1 MLKHLLLFCAFF
13 LLFSGIA
20 GAQTSY
26 KLSGYVRDSQTGE
39 SLPGATVFAK
49 DNPRAGTMTDDR
61 GSFSL
66 VFPAGRHTVV
76 VQYIGYATQEKSIEI
91 TSNQNL
97 NFRLVPETAT
107 VTEVEVR
114 TRRTN
119 ENVRSTQMGEIVLP
133 IDEIKMLPVLFGE
146 TDIIKS
152 LQLLPGVKSGG
163 EGNTGFYVRGGGA
176 DQNLVLLDDA
186 IIYNPGHLMNFF
198 SVFNSDAIQNISL
211 IKGNMP
217 ANYGGRLS
225 SVLAVEAK
233 SGTPDSLRG
242 TGGIGLI
249 ASRLTLEGPIVKD
262 KATFLVSGRRTYIDK
277 IASPFLKNTEQGGVP
292 YYFYD
297 LNGNVKVNLS
307 KKDRLF
313 LNGYYGRDVGQFS
326 LSSGTFKAKFDW
338 GNTVASARWNHIFNE
353 KLFLNVAGLYSGYK
367 FNFNSEFDAYTSQ
380 LLTGVQDYS
389 AKTDLNYELNSR
401 HRFQLGGLY
410 TYHILT
416 PRTGQAKTEDGLDIS
431 TNRVREKYGLE
442 AAAYYNYNWSV
453 TEALEIAAGFRGSF
467 FRQAGPF
474 TLYEFNKNGG
484 VTDSTVYKKGEKVK
498 DYATPE
504 PRLSV
509 RYALN
514 KESSLKAG
522 YAHNAQYLHLVSN
535 SFTSLPLDI
544 WVPSSVILPP
554 QKATQYAAGYFRN
567 FLENRYEASAE
578 VYYKNLEN
586 QLEYRE
592 GYAPGP
598 SNQDLEYEFVT
609 GDGEAYGLELFLR
622 KNTGALQGWL
632 GYTLSFAD
640 RQFPSLNEGLVFPA
654 RFDRRHDFSAV
665 ASYKV
670 NENWNVGGTWVYAS
684 GQPLT
689 VPVRRYVIEGVVTYQ
704 YGKRNDFRME
714 AIHRLDLSATYKKN
728 LNRKLQSSWTFAIY
742 NVYARQNPFFYY
754 IESQGNPYDNS
765 VKLQAKKVSIFPFPI
780 PSVTWNFTF

>member
-1 MLKHLLLFCAFF
+1 MLKHLLLFGAFL
-13 LLFSGIA
+13 LLFSGQTL
-20 GAQTSY
+20 AQATFT
-26 KLSGYVRDSQTGE
+26 LSGLIRDAETGE
-39 SLPGATVFAK
+39 SLPGATVFPK
-49 DNPRAGTMTDDR
+49 TNPKAGTMSNDKGMYQLT
-61 GSFSL
+61 
-66 VFPAGRHTVV
+66 FPAGKHTVV
-76 VQYIGYATQEKSIEI
+76 VQYLGYTRQERTIEI
-91 TSNQNL
+91 SSNQTL
-97 NFRLVPETAT
+97 NFRLTPETASIS
-107 VTEVEVR
+107 EVEV
-114 TRRTN
+114 TAKRTN
-119 ENVRSTQMGEIVLP
+119 ENVRSTQMGEIILP
-133 IDEIKMLPVLFGE
+133 IEQIKMLPVLFGE

-163 EGNTGFYVRGGGA
+163 EGNTGFYVRGGGS

-198 SVFNSDAIQNISL
+198 SVFNSDAVQNISL

-217 ANYGGRLS
+217 AQYGGRLS

-233 SGTPDSLRG
+233 NGNPDSLRG

-249 ASRLTLEGPIVKD
+249 ASRFSLEGPIAKE
-262 KATFLVSGRRTYIDK
+262 KASFLISGRRTYIDQV
-277 IASPFLKNTEQGGVP
+277 ASPFLKNTEQGGVP

-297 LNGNVKVNLS
+297 LNGNVNINLS

-313 LNGYYGRDVGQFS
+313 LNGYYGRDVGEFS
-326 LSSGTFKAKFDW
+326 LSAGTFKAQFDW
-338 GNTVASARWNHIFNE
+338 GNTAASARWNHIFSD

-367 FNFNSEFDAYTSQ
+367 FNFDSEFDAFTSQ

-389 AKTDLNYELNSR
+389 AKTDLNFEPNPR

-416 PRTGQAKTEDGLDIS
+416 PRTGQAKTSDGLDIS
-431 TNRVREKYGLE
+431 TSRVKDKFSHE
-442 AAAYYNYNWSV
+442 AAAYLNYNWSV
-453 TEALEIAAGFRGSF
+453 TEDLEVAAGLRGSF
-467 FRQAGPF
+467 FRQTGPF
-474 TLYEFNKNGG
+474 TLYQFNSKGG
-484 VTDSTVYKKGEKVK
+484 VSDSTVYKTCQKVK
-498 DYATPE
+498 DFATAE
-504 PRLSV
+504 PRLSL
-509 RYALN
+509 RYAIN
-514 KESSLKAG
+514 AESSVKAG
-522 YAHNAQYLHLVSN
+522 FARNAQYLHLVSN

-544 WVPSSVILPP
+544 WVPSSVLLPP
-554 QKATQYAAGYFRN
+554 QKATQYSVGYFRN
-567 FLENRYEASAE
+567 FRENKYEASAE
-578 VYYKNLEN
+578 VYYKDLEN

-598 SNQDLEYEFVT
+598 SNKDLEYEFVT

-622 KNTGALQGWL
+622 KNFGELQGWL
-632 GYTLSFAD
+632 GYTLSYAN
-640 RQFPSLNEGLVFPA
+640 RQFPNLNEGLAFPA

-670 NENWNVGGTWVYAS
+670 NENWTVGGTWVYAS

-714 AIHRLDLSATYKKN
+714 AIHRLDLSATYRKKT
-728 LNRKLQSSWTFAIY
+728 NRKLQSSWTFALY

-754 IESQGNPYDNS
+754 IDTEGNPYDNT

-780 PSVTWNFTF
+780 PSATWNFTF